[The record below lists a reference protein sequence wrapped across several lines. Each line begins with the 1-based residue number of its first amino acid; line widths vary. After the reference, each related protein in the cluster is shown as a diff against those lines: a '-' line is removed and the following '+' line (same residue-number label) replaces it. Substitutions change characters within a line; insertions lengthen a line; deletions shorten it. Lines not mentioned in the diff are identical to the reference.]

1 MVFSV
6 SSKTHNNKIKGSE
19 EFKIKYIISQDET
32 DIYCA
37 LIVNSDLKPI
47 INDFKLNNNV
57 NKYDWHI
64 NGGGYVNNKNLGYMH
79 RLIAL
84 NEKIPN
90 YDNENLTVDH
100 INRIKLD
107 NRIKNLRMASQSE
120 QNSNRDSRSDK
131 KPPCDEL
138 IEAGVLSLPKYVRWD
153 KSEKKFVIDK
163 HPYLVNEV
171 KQNNRK
177 NPEMSGTKSIKLTI
191 IQKYQD
197 ILARLE
203 EMNIKYSG
211 DPELDA
217 KRIQYKK
224 EYEDICKC
232 IQIYEGN
239 DNTVNL
245 ESDNAVLGTSAAAT
259 SVKSDPIISKRNT
272 APGKKSVSKL
282 IKDCGVKAED
292 IPKYCY
298 YVAASEKRADK
309 FVIDKHPKLIELGT
323 RQWATTG
330 SAKKTTLEKFNMMI
344 EKYKELSI

>member
-1 MVFSV
+1 MVLSIV
-6 SSKTHNNKIKGSE
+6 AKLDINKIKGSDE
-19 EFKIKYIISQDET
+19 YKFKYIISEDGINT
-32 DIYCA
+32 YIA
-37 LIVNSDLKPI
+37 LIVN
-47 INDFKLNNNV
+47 
-57 NKYDWHI
+57 
-64 NGGGYVNNKNLGYMH
+64 KNLQQPILYDYICDNLLLKHNWYIHHMGYAFNISANYMH

-245 ESDNAVLGTSAAAT
+245 ESDNAAL
-259 SVKSDPIISKRNT
+259 DPIISKRNT

-282 IKDCGVKAED
+282 IEDCGVKAED